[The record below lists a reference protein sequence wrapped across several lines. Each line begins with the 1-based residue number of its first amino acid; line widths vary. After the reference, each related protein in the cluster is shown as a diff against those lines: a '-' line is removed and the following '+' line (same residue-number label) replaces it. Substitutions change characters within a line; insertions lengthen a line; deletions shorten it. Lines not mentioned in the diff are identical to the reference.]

1 MLRPQQQPLVIARAA
16 GHHACMPADTFADPA
31 QQPIEILRRLEN
43 LARLGVVAQVRTGK
57 PARCRVRTGELLTA
71 WVPWM
76 ALRAG
81 GAAKGRRWSA
91 PAVGEQCLLIAPGG
105 DLQSAIALPGI
116 YSDAMPQGSDSETTD
131 RTDWSETD
139 YLEHDRATATLT
151 INVAQAITLIVGGTR
166 LHLTPSGTTL
176 ETPQLTVKSPQSTFT
191 GKVTVQGLLSYQ
203 AGLSGRAGGGGG
215 NVISGGLAMEGG
227 SITHDGKNI
236 GGTHTHPGDSG
247 GTTGAPR

>member
-1 MLRPQQQPLVIARAA
+1 MAAAAVIVRLVAARAKA
-16 GHHACMPADTFADPA
+16 VISGLGIGFDPDSIFANMMHGLMYFL
-31 QQPIEILRRLEN
+31 PI
-43 LARLGVVAQVRTGK
+43 
-57 PARCRVRTGELLTA
+57 
-71 WVPWM
+71 
-76 ALRAG
+76 
-81 GAAKGRRWSA
+81 
-91 PAVGEQCLLIAPGG
+91 
-105 DLQSAIALPGI
+105 
-116 YSDAMPQGSDSETTD
+116 
-131 RTDWSETD
+131 
-139 YLEHDRATATLT
+139 YL
-151 INVAQAITLIVGGTR
+151 VTLIVGGTR

-176 ETPQLTVKSPQSTFT
+176 ETPQLTVQSPQSTFT